1 MLQVR
6 EIIIASPPR
15 AVVHGTAPT
24 LEEALKLVPGE
35 VFMWEEDL
43 QHPNHYD
50 GAATL
55 PNGELFTFSIEPVK

>member
-1 MLQVR
+1 MYIIR
-6 EIIIASPPR
+6 EILIGSPPR
-15 AVVHGTAPT
+15 AIVHGTAPT
-24 LEEALKLVPGE
+24 FDEALRLVPGE

-55 PNGELFTFSIEPVK
+55 PNGELFTFAIEPTK